1 MNAAM
6 LIGKACQGSVTFED
20 CFIWDGG
27 GYESQWERENM
38 FREYFGN
45 EYALGIGLELLEDRA
60 YLCVPAR
67 WWKLYGYEVQS
78 CLSGNEKNI
87 FVLCENNSYIVLP
100 LE

>member
-27 GYESQWERENM
+27 GYESQWEREKS
-38 FREYFGN
+38 FREYFGS
-45 EYALGIGLELLEDRA
+45 EYALGIGLELLSDKT
-60 YLCVPAR
+60 YFCVTAR
-67 WWKLYGYEVQS
+67 WWKLYGIEVQS
-78 CLSGNEKNI
+78 CLSGNEGSI
-87 FVLCENNSYIVLP
+87 YVLCENDSYIVLP